1 MEKNKTSQDSI
12 KILNRRSFII
22 IILGVFFSFVVSV
35 RIFSLIN
42 IAFFSILKERKIQTN
57 DFFIYVLSSLFIEI
71 LIGLPLFISSSL
83 IILPIILFSYLL
95 NNLSMHFIF
104 NSIAIFTSSLFIIF
118 ILDQSIIYRILDIQY
133 LISIIILISVY
144 LGLMSRGKE

>member
-1 MEKNKTSQDSI
+1 MI
-12 KILNRRSFII
+12 RIFLII
-22 IILGVFFSFVVSV
+22 FSFVIYGNLSFPIDDIV
-35 RIFSLIN
+35 IFSLIN
-42 IAFFSILKERKIQTN
+42 IAIFSILKERKIQIN

-83 IILPIILFSYLL
+83 IILPIILLSYLL

-104 NSIAIFTSSLFIIF
+104 NSIAIFISSLFIIF

-133 LISIIILISVY
+133 LISIIILISIYV
-144 LGLMSRGKE
+144 GLMSRGKE

>member
-1 MEKNKTSQDSI
+1 MI
-12 KILNRRSFII
+12 RIFLII
-22 IILGVFFSFVVSV
+22 FSFVIYGNLSFPIDDIV
-35 RIFSLIN
+35 IFSLIN
-42 IAFFSILKERKIQTN
+42 IAIFSILKERKIQTN

-104 NSIAIFTSSLFIIF
+104 NSIAIFIFSLFIIF

-133 LISIIILISVY
+133 LFSIIILISVY
-144 LGLMSRGKE
+144 VGLMSRGKE

>member
-1 MEKNKTSQDSI
+1 MIRIFLIIFAFVIYGN
-12 KILNRRSFII
+12 LSFPIDDI
-22 IILGVFFSFVVSV
+22 V
-35 RIFSLIN
+35 IFSLIN
-42 IAFFSILKERKIQTN
+42 IAIFSILKERKIQIN

-104 NSIAIFTSSLFIIF
+104 NSIAIFICSLFIIF
-118 ILDQSIIYRILDIQY
+118 ILDQTIINRLLDIQY
-133 LISIIILISVY
+133 LISIIILISIYV
-144 LGLMSRGKE
+144 GLTSRGKE

>member
-1 MEKNKTSQDSI
+1 MI
-12 KILNRRSFII
+12 RILLII
-22 IILGVFFSFVVSV
+22 FSFVIYGNLSFPIDDIV
-35 RIFSLIN
+35 IFSLIN
-42 IAFFSILKERKIQTN
+42 IAIFSILKERKIQIN

-104 NSIAIFTSSLFIIF
+104 NSIAIFTSSIFIIF
-118 ILDQSIIYRILDIQY
+118 NLDQSIIYRILDIQY
-133 LISIIILISVY
+133 LTSIIILISIYV
-144 LGLMSRGKE
+144 GLMSRGKE

>member
-1 MEKNKTSQDSI
+1 MI
-12 KILNRRSFII
+12 RIFLII
-22 IILGVFFSFVVSV
+22 FSFVIYGNFSFPIDDIV
-35 RIFSLIN
+35 IFSLIN
-42 IAFFSILKERKIQTN
+42 IAIFSILKERKIQIN

-104 NSIAIFTSSLFIIF
+104 NSIAIFIFSLFIIF
-118 ILDQSIIYRILDIQY
+118 ILDQTIINRLLDIQY
-133 LISIIILISVY
+133 LISIIRLISIYV
-144 LGLMSRGKE
+144 GLKSRGKE

>member
-1 MEKNKTSQDSI
+1 MI
-12 KILNRRSFII
+12 RIFLIIFSFII
-22 IILGVFFSFVVSV
+22 YGNLSFPIDDIV
-35 RIFSLIN
+35 IFSLIN
-42 IAFFSILKERKIQTN
+42 IAIFSILKERKIQIN

-104 NSIAIFTSSLFIIF
+104 NSIAIFICSLFIIF
-118 ILDQSIIYRILDIQY
+118 ILDQTIINRLFDIQY
-133 LISIIILISVY
+133 LISIIILISIY
-144 LGLMSRGKE
+144 AGLTSRGKE

>member
-1 MEKNKTSQDSI
+1 MI
-12 KILNRRSFII
+12 RIFLII
-22 IILGVFFSFVVSV
+22 FSFVIYGNFSFPIDDIV
-35 RIFSLIN
+35 IFSLIN
-42 IAFFSILKERKIQTN
+42 IAIFSILKERKIQIN

-104 NSIAIFTSSLFIIF
+104 NSIAIFISSLFIIF
-118 ILDQSIIYRILDIQY
+118 ILDQTIINRLLDIQY
-133 LISIIILISVY
+133 LISIIILISIYV
-144 LGLMSRGKE
+144 GLMSRGKE

>member
-1 MEKNKTSQDSI
+1 MIRIFLIIFFFLIYGN
-12 KILNRRSFII
+12 LSFPIDDI
-22 IILGVFFSFVVSV
+22 V
-35 RIFSLIN
+35 IFSLIN
-42 IAFFSILKERKIQTN
+42 IAIFSILKERKIQIN

-95 NNLSMHFIF
+95 NNLSMHLVF
-104 NSIAIFTSSLFIIF
+104 NSIAIFISSLFIIF
-118 ILDQSIIYRILDIQY
+118 ILDQSIIYRILDVQY

-144 LGLMSRGKE
+144 VGLMSRGKE

>member
-1 MEKNKTSQDSI
+1 MI
-12 KILNRRSFII
+12 RIFLII
-22 IILGVFFSFVVSV
+22 FSFVIYGNLSFPIDDIV
-35 RIFSLIN
+35 IFSLIN
-42 IAFFSILKERKIQTN
+42 IAIFSILKERKIQIN

-104 NSIAIFTSSLFIIF
+104 NSIAIFISSLFIIF
-118 ILDQSIIYRILDIQY
+118 ILDQTIINRLLDIQY
-133 LISIIILISVY
+133 LISIIILISIY
-144 LGLMSRGKE
+144 IGLTSRGKE

>member
-1 MEKNKTSQDSI
+1 MI
-12 KILNRRSFII
+12 RIFLII
-22 IILGVFFSFVVSV
+22 FSFVIYGNFSFPIDDIV
-35 RIFSLIN
+35 IFSLIN
-42 IAFFSILKERKIQTN
+42 IAIFSILKERKIQIN

-104 NSIAIFTSSLFIIF
+104 NSIAIFICSLFIIF
-118 ILDQSIIYRILDIQY
+118 ILDQTIINRLLDIQY
-133 LISIIILISVY
+133 LISIIILISIYV
-144 LGLMSRGKE
+144 GLTSRGKE

>member
-1 MEKNKTSQDSI
+1 MI
-12 KILNRRSFII
+12 RILLII
-22 IILGVFFSFVVSV
+22 FSFVIYGNLSFPIDDIV
-35 RIFSLIN
+35 IFLLIN
-42 IAFFSILKERKIQTN
+42 IAIFSILKDRKIEIN

-104 NSIAIFTSSLFIIF
+104 NSIAIFICSLFIIF
-118 ILDQSIIYRILDIQY
+118 ILDQTIINRLLDIQY
-133 LISIIILISVY
+133 LISIIILISIYV
-144 LGLMSRGKE
+144 GLTSRGKE

>member
-1 MEKNKTSQDSI
+1 MIRIFLIIFFFVIYGN
-12 KILNRRSFII
+12 LSFPIDDI
-22 IILGVFFSFVVSV
+22 V
-35 RIFSLIN
+35 IFSLIN
-42 IAFFSILKERKIQTN
+42 IAIFSILKERKIQIN

-104 NSIAIFTSSLFIIF
+104 NSIAIFISSLFIIF
-118 ILDQSIIYRILDIQY
+118 ILDQTIINRLLDIQY
-133 LISIIILISVY
+133 LISIIILISIYV
-144 LGLMSRGKE
+144 GLTSRGKE

>member
-1 MEKNKTSQDSI
+1 MI
-12 KILNRRSFII
+12 RILLII
-22 IILGVFFSFVVSV
+22 FSFVIYGNLSFPIDDIV
-35 RIFSLIN
+35 IFSLIN
-42 IAFFSILKERKIQTN
+42 IAIFSILKERKIQIN
-57 DFFIYVLSSLFIEI
+57 DYSIYVLSSLFIEI

-104 NSIAIFTSSLFIIF
+104 NSIAIFIFSLFIIF

>member
-1 MEKNKTSQDSI
+1 MI
-12 KILNRRSFII
+12 RIFLIIFSFII
-22 IILGVFFSFVVSV
+22 YGNLSFPIDDII
-35 RIFSLIN
+35 IFSLIN
-42 IAFFSILKERKIQTN
+42 IAIFSILKERKIQIN

-104 NSIAIFTSSLFIIF
+104 NSIAIFISSLFIIF
-118 ILDQSIIYRILDIQY
+118 ILDQTIINRLLDIQY
-133 LISIIILISVY
+133 LISIIILISIYV
-144 LGLMSRGKE
+144 GLTSRGKE

>member
-1 MEKNKTSQDSI
+1 MI
-12 KILNRRSFII
+12 RIFLII
-22 IILGVFFSFVVSV
+22 FSFVIYGNLSFPIDDIV
-35 RIFSLIN
+35 IFSLIN
-42 IAFFSILKERKIQTN
+42 IAIFSILKERKIQIN

-104 NSIAIFTSSLFIIF
+104 NSIAIFISSLFIIF
-118 ILDQSIIYRILDIQY
+118 ILDQTIINRLLDIQY
-133 LISIIILISVY
+133 LISIIILISIYV
-144 LGLMSRGKE
+144 GLTSRGKE